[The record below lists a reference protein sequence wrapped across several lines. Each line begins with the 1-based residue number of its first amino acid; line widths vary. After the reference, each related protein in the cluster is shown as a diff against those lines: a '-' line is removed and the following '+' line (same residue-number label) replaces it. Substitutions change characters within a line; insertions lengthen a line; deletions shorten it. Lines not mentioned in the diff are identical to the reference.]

1 LEPAPAYG
9 GGDGTEANPYQ
20 ISSIRQFKKLAVDIQ
35 LLGSVEA
42 TYQKY
47 FDLTVDLDFSAD
59 KTVKQTLIGPFMGTL
74 DGKGHLIKNLDM
86 DVSGKFGVSVFG
98 SLGYGEIKNL
108 GREKGHITGVDG
120 SNVAGLV
127 YEINSGGKLR
137 NCYNSS
143 DITVFRIASGL
154 VCLLTTDAVVE
165 NCYNTGNVTTSGG
178 TTGTQAAGLVLA
190 ENIGGTA
197 TIINSYNAGNIK
209 GLDRV
214 GGIVGLL
221 NTPNLKKLIF
231 NMSNCFNFG
240 EVTITNNND
249 IVGSIIGATVY
260 EAAGIGYESADPLY
274 EVNATNVYS
283 RPGVASANNGNV
295 PKPNQPIGW
304 MDPNGMN
311 QKDDI
316 LAANPTLGENEKY
329 TIEYSKS
336 ADFVPELGGAFKYAP
351 GRTPKLA
358 WEK

>member
-20 ISSIRQFKKLAVDIQ
+20 ISSIRQFKKLDVDIQ
-35 LLGSVEA
+35 VLGSVET

-47 FDLTVDLDFSAD
+47 FDLTVDLDFSED
-59 KTVKQTLIGPFMGTL
+59 ETVKQTLIGPFMGTL

-86 DVSGKFGVSVFG
+86 DVSGKTGVSVFG
-98 SLGYGEIKNL
+98 TLAYGEIKNL

-120 SNVAGLV
+120 AGIAGLV
-127 YEINSGGKLR
+127 YLVNSGGKLR

-143 DITVFRIASGL
+143 DITVLRMASGL
-154 VCLLTTDAVVE
+154 VGMLTTDAVVE

-178 TTGTQAAGLVLA
+178 IQGNQAAGLVLA

-209 GLDRV
+209 SLDYAGGLV
-214 GGIVGLL
+214 SGL
-221 NTPNLKKLIF
+221 NASNLKKLIF

-240 EVTITNNND
+240 EVTITNNNNV
-249 IVGSIIGATVY
+249 VGSIMGMLAHYV
-260 EAAGIGYESADPLY
+260 SADPLY

-283 RPGVASANNGNV
+283 RPGVASADNGNV

-304 MDPNGMN
+304 RNPNEIT

-336 ADFVPELGGAFKYAP
+336 PDFVTELGGAFKYAP